1 MSDYSDLELQ
11 EQLMN
16 QLEEMQTEIER
27 YRQTIADLQAE
38 VSQKDS
44 QALEAVEQA
53 EIFSKELEKTQS
65 ELMNTK
71 KKYSLALSN
80 LEKLNSQLEQ
90 ARQSANSSQVQELAL
105 TVQQQ
110 KKKIAEQAEL
120 IEKLNESDLELKKA
134 EELNRS
140 SEEIL
145 QRAEV
150 VRKQYD
156 RDSKRVEEL
165 RSELRELRIEREN
178 TAKKLQEDRE
188 ELFLL
193 NADKI
198 HAEYEKCLTRA
209 MRRILDSH
217 ACMIESRKTLF
228 GGKAGEVLVDAE
240 QLSELQDTA
249 RFWEGLQE
257 QNRTLQEKLIR
268 ENNRCHDLE
277 TKLSVQADDIKRK
290 RELIEELGEL
300 IMAEKGFTTNEE
312 YVEWYLKNRN
322 VSQN

>member
-178 TAKKLQEDRE
+178 TAKKLQEARE
-188 ELFLL
+188 ELFSL

-198 HAEYEKCLTRA
+198 HAEYEKRLTRA

-217 ACMIESRKTLF
+217 ACMIESRKPLF

-312 YVEWYLKNRN
+312 YVEWYLKNRK

>member
-1 MSDYSDLELQ
+1 MLLETISMLKKELQ
-11 EQLMN
+11 QKSETIVRQN
-16 QLEEMQTEIER
+16 EEIVSRNETIVRQNEEIVSKNEEIVRLNER
-27 YRQTIADLQAE
+27 IVT
-38 VSQKDS
+38 
-44 QALEAVEQA
+44 
-53 EIFSKELEKTQS
+53 
-65 ELMNTK
+65 
-71 KKYSLALSN
+71 
-80 LEKLNSQLEQ
+80 
-90 ARQSANSSQVQELAL
+90 
-105 TVQQQ
+105 
-110 KKKIAEQAEL
+110 
-120 IEKLNESDLELKKA
+120 LNESDLELKKA

-145 QRAEV
+145 QKAEV

-178 TAKKLQEDRE
+178 TAKKLQEARE
-188 ELFLL
+188 ELFSL

-217 ACMIESRKTLF
+217 ACMIESRKPLF
-228 GGKAGEVLVDAE
+228 GGKGGEVLVDAE
-240 QLSELQDTA
+240 QLGELQDTA

-257 QNRTLQEKLIR
+257 QNRTLQEKLIK
-268 ENNRCHDLE
+268 ENNRRHDLE

-300 IMAEKGFTTNEE
+300 IMAEKGFTTNDE
-312 YVEWYLKNRN
+312 YVEWYLKSRK

>member
-1 MSDYSDLELQ
+1 
-11 EQLMN
+11 
-16 QLEEMQTEIER
+16 
-27 YRQTIADLQAE
+27 
-38 VSQKDS
+38 
-44 QALEAVEQA
+44 
-53 EIFSKELEKTQS
+53 
-65 ELMNTK
+65 
-71 KKYSLALSN
+71 
-80 LEKLNSQLEQ
+80 
-90 ARQSANSSQVQELAL
+90 
-105 TVQQQ
+105 
-110 KKKIAEQAEL
+110 
-120 IEKLNESDLELKKA
+120 LKQ
-134 EELNRS
+134 S

-145 QRAEV
+145 QKAEA

-165 RSELRELRIEREN
+165 RSELRKLRIEREN

-188 ELFLL
+188 ALFSL

-198 HAEYEKCLTRA
+198 HAGYEKCLTRA

-217 ACMIESRKTLF
+217 ACMIESRKPLF

>member
-1 MSDYSDLELQ
+1 MSLKSMYEERKKQNLNIDQLVQENQMLLETISMLKNELQ
-11 EQLMN
+11 QKSETIVRQN
-16 QLEEMQTEIER
+16 EEIVSRNETIVRQNEEIVSKNEEIVRLDER
-27 YRQTIADLQAE
+27 IVT
-38 VSQKDS
+38 
-44 QALEAVEQA
+44 
-53 EIFSKELEKTQS
+53 
-65 ELMNTK
+65 
-71 KKYSLALSN
+71 
-80 LEKLNSQLEQ
+80 
-90 ARQSANSSQVQELAL
+90 
-105 TVQQQ
+105 
-110 KKKIAEQAEL
+110 
-120 IEKLNESDLELKKA
+120 LNESDLELKKA

-140 SEEIL
+140 SEEIV
-145 QRAEV
+145 QRAEA

-165 RSELRELRIEREN
+165 RSELRELRIDREN

-217 ACMIESRKTLF
+217 ACMIESRKPLC

-257 QNRTLQEKLIR
+257 QNRTLQEQLIR

>member
-1 MSDYSDLELQ
+1 M
-11 EQLMN
+11 
-16 QLEEMQTEIER
+16 
-27 YRQTIADLQAE
+27 
-38 VSQKDS
+38 
-44 QALEAVEQA
+44 
-53 EIFSKELEKTQS
+53 
-65 ELMNTK
+65 
-71 KKYSLALSN
+71 
-80 LEKLNSQLEQ
+80 
-90 ARQSANSSQVQELAL
+90 
-105 TVQQQ
+105 
-110 KKKIAEQAEL
+110 
-120 IEKLNESDLELKKA
+120 
-134 EELNRS
+134 NRS
-140 SEEIL
+140 SEEIV
-145 QRAEV
+145 QRAEA

-165 RSELRELRIEREN
+165 RSELRELRIDREN

-217 ACMIESRKTLF
+217 ACMIESRKPLF

-268 ENNRCHDLE
+268 ENNRRHDLE

-300 IMAEKGFTTNEE
+300 IMAEKGFTTNDE
-312 YVEWYLKNRN
+312 YVEWYLKSRK

>member
-1 MSDYSDLELQ
+1 MLLETISMLKNELQ
-11 EQLMN
+11 QKSETIVRQN
-16 QLEEMQTEIER
+16 EEIVSRNETIVRQNEEIVSKNEEIVRLNER
-27 YRQTIADLQAE
+27 IVT
-38 VSQKDS
+38 
-44 QALEAVEQA
+44 
-53 EIFSKELEKTQS
+53 
-65 ELMNTK
+65 
-71 KKYSLALSN
+71 
-80 LEKLNSQLEQ
+80 
-90 ARQSANSSQVQELAL
+90 
-105 TVQQQ
+105 
-110 KKKIAEQAEL
+110 
-120 IEKLNESDLELKKA
+120 LNESDLELKKA

-140 SEEIL
+140 SEEIV
-145 QRAEV
+145 QRAEA

-165 RSELRELRIEREN
+165 RSELRELRIDREN

-193 NADKI
+193 NVDKI

-217 ACMIESRKTLF
+217 ACMIESRKPLF

>member
-1 MSDYSDLELQ
+1 MSLKSMYEERKKQNLNIDQLVQENQMLLETISMLKNELQ
-11 EQLMN
+11 QKSETIVRQN
-16 QLEEMQTEIER
+16 EEIVSRNETIVRQNEEIVSKNEEIVRLNER
-27 YRQTIADLQAE
+27 IVT
-38 VSQKDS
+38 
-44 QALEAVEQA
+44 
-53 EIFSKELEKTQS
+53 
-65 ELMNTK
+65 
-71 KKYSLALSN
+71 
-80 LEKLNSQLEQ
+80 
-90 ARQSANSSQVQELAL
+90 
-105 TVQQQ
+105 
-110 KKKIAEQAEL
+110 
-120 IEKLNESDLELKKA
+120 LNESDLELKKA

-140 SEEIL
+140 SEEIV
-145 QRAEV
+145 QRAEA

-165 RSELRELRIEREN
+165 RSELRELRIDREN

-217 ACMIESRKTLF
+217 ACMIESRKPLF

-240 QLSELQDTA
+240 QLSELQDMA

-277 TKLSVQADDIKRK
+277 TKLSMQADDIKRK

-312 YVEWYLKNRN
+312 YGEWYLKNRKL
-322 VSQN
+322 SQN

>member
-209 MRRILDSH
+209 MRRILASH
-217 ACMIESRKTLF
+217 ACMIESRKPLF

-312 YVEWYLKNRN
+312 YVEWYLKNRK

>member
-1 MSDYSDLELQ
+1 M
-11 EQLMN
+11 
-16 QLEEMQTEIER
+16 
-27 YRQTIADLQAE
+27 
-38 VSQKDS
+38 
-44 QALEAVEQA
+44 
-53 EIFSKELEKTQS
+53 
-65 ELMNTK
+65 
-71 KKYSLALSN
+71 
-80 LEKLNSQLEQ
+80 
-90 ARQSANSSQVQELAL
+90 
-105 TVQQQ
+105 
-110 KKKIAEQAEL
+110 
-120 IEKLNESDLELKKA
+120 
-134 EELNRS
+134 NRS

-217 ACMIESRKTLF
+217 ACMIESRKPLF
-228 GGKAGEVLVDAE
+228 GGKAGEVLVDVE

-312 YVEWYLKNRN
+312 YVGGDLKNRKM
-322 VSQN
+322 SQN

>member
-1 MSDYSDLELQ
+1 MLLETISMLKNELQ
-11 EQLMN
+11 QKSE
-16 QLEEMQTEIER
+16 
-27 YRQTIADLQAE
+27 TI
-38 VSQKDS
+38 VS
-44 QALEAVEQA
+44 LNEW
-53 EIFSKELEKTQS
+53 IGT
-65 ELMNTK
+65 
-71 KKYSLALSN
+71 LS
-80 LEKLNSQLEQ
+80 
-90 ARQSANSSQVQELAL
+90 
-105 TVQQQ
+105 
-110 KKKIAEQAEL
+110 
-120 IEKLNESDLELKKA
+120 ESDLELKKA
-134 EELNRS
+134 EELKQS

-145 QRAEV
+145 QKAEA

-165 RSELRELRIEREN
+165 RSELRKLRIEREN

-188 ELFLL
+188 ALFSLD
-193 NADKI
+193 ADKI
-198 HAEYEKCLTRA
+198 HAGYEKCLTRA

-217 ACMIESRKTLF
+217 ACMIESRKPLF

>member
-1 MSDYSDLELQ
+1 M
-11 EQLMN
+11 
-16 QLEEMQTEIER
+16 
-27 YRQTIADLQAE
+27 
-38 VSQKDS
+38 
-44 QALEAVEQA
+44 
-53 EIFSKELEKTQS
+53 
-65 ELMNTK
+65 
-71 KKYSLALSN
+71 
-80 LEKLNSQLEQ
+80 
-90 ARQSANSSQVQELAL
+90 
-105 TVQQQ
+105 
-110 KKKIAEQAEL
+110 
-120 IEKLNESDLELKKA
+120 
-134 EELNRS
+134 NRS

-217 ACMIESRKTLF
+217 ACMIESRKPLF
-228 GGKAGEVLVDAE
+228 GGKAGEVLVDVE

-257 QNRTLQEKLIR
+257 QNRTLQEKLIK
-268 ENNRCHDLE
+268 ENNRRHDLE

-300 IMAEKGFTTNEE
+300 IMAEKGFTTNDE
-312 YVEWYLKNRN
+312 YVEWYLKSRK

>member
-1 MSDYSDLELQ
+1 MSLKSMYEERKKQNLNIDQLVQENQMLLETISMLKNELQ
-11 EQLMN
+11 QKSE
-16 QLEEMQTEIER
+16 
-27 YRQTIADLQAE
+27 TI
-38 VSQKDS
+38 VS
-44 QALEAVEQA
+44 LNEW
-53 EIFSKELEKTQS
+53 IGT
-65 ELMNTK
+65 
-71 KKYSLALSN
+71 LS
-80 LEKLNSQLEQ
+80 
-90 ARQSANSSQVQELAL
+90 
-105 TVQQQ
+105 
-110 KKKIAEQAEL
+110 
-120 IEKLNESDLELKKA
+120 ESDLELKKA
-134 EELNRS
+134 EELKQS

-145 QRAEV
+145 QKAEA

-165 RSELRELRIEREN
+165 RSELRKLRIEREN

-188 ELFLL
+188 ALFSL

-198 HAEYEKCLTRA
+198 HAGYEKCLTRA

-217 ACMIESRKTLF
+217 ACMIESRKPLF
-228 GGKAGEVLVDAE
+228 GGKAGEVLVDEE

>member
-217 ACMIESRKTLF
+217 ACMIESRKPLF

-290 RELIEELGEL
+290 RELIEKLGEL

-312 YVEWYLKNRN
+312 YVEWYLKNRK

>member
-1 MSDYSDLELQ
+1 MSLKSMHEERKKQNLNIDQLIQENQMLLENISMLKK
-11 EQLMN
+11 
-16 QLEEMQTEIER
+16 
-27 YRQTIADLQAE
+27 DLQQKSE
-38 VSQKDS
+38 TIVSQN
-44 QALEAVEQA
+44 ETIV
-53 EIFSKELEKTQS
+53 
-65 ELMNTK
+65 
-71 KKYSLALSN
+71 SLN
-80 LEKLNSQLEQ
+80 EWI
-90 ARQSANSSQVQELAL
+90 V
-105 TVQQQ
+105 T
-110 KKKIAEQAEL
+110 
-120 IEKLNESDLELKKA
+120 LNESDLELKKA

-145 QRAEV
+145 QRAEA

-178 TAKKLQEDRE
+178 TAKKLQEARE
-188 ELFLL
+188 ELFSL

-217 ACMIESRKTLF
+217 ACMIESRKPLF
-228 GGKAGEVLVDAE
+228 GGKSGEVLVDVE
-240 QLSELQDTA
+240 QLSKLQDTA

-300 IMAEKGFTTNEE
+300 IMAEKGFTTNDE
-312 YVEWYLKNRN
+312 YVEWYLKSRK

>member
-1 MSDYSDLELQ
+1 MLLETISMLKNELQ
-11 EQLMN
+11 KKSETIVRQN
-16 QLEEMQTEIER
+16 EEIVSRNETIVRQNEEIVSKNEEIVRLNER
-27 YRQTIADLQAE
+27 IVT
-38 VSQKDS
+38 
-44 QALEAVEQA
+44 
-53 EIFSKELEKTQS
+53 
-65 ELMNTK
+65 
-71 KKYSLALSN
+71 
-80 LEKLNSQLEQ
+80 
-90 ARQSANSSQVQELAL
+90 
-105 TVQQQ
+105 
-110 KKKIAEQAEL
+110 
-120 IEKLNESDLELKKA
+120 LNESDLELKKA

-140 SEEIL
+140 SEEIV
-145 QRAEV
+145 QRAEA

-165 RSELRELRIEREN
+165 RSELRELRIDREN
-178 TAKKLQEDRE
+178 TAQKLQEARG
-188 ELFLL
+188 ELFSL

-217 ACMIESRKTLF
+217 ACMIESRKPLF
-228 GGKAGEVLVDAE
+228 GGKAGEVLVDVE

-312 YVEWYLKNRN
+312 YVEWYLKNRKM
-322 VSQN
+322 SQN

>member
-1 MSDYSDLELQ
+1 MKQ
-11 EQLMN
+11 
-16 QLEEMQTEIER
+16 
-27 YRQTIADLQAE
+27 
-38 VSQKDS
+38 
-44 QALEAVEQA
+44 
-53 EIFSKELEKTQS
+53 
-65 ELMNTK
+65 
-71 KKYSLALSN
+71 
-80 LEKLNSQLEQ
+80 
-90 ARQSANSSQVQELAL
+90 
-105 TVQQQ
+105 
-110 KKKIAEQAEL
+110 
-120 IEKLNESDLELKKA
+120 
-134 EELNRS
+134 S

-145 QRAEV
+145 QKAEA

-165 RSELRELRIEREN
+165 RSELRKLRIEREN

-188 ELFLL
+188 ALFSL

-198 HAEYEKCLTRA
+198 HAGYEKCLTRA

-217 ACMIESRKTLF
+217 AYMIESRKPLF

>member
-165 RSELRELRIEREN
+165 RSELREHRIEREN

-217 ACMIESRKTLF
+217 ACMIESRKPLF

-312 YVEWYLKNRN
+312 YVEWYLKNRK

>member
-1 MSDYSDLELQ
+1 MSLKSMYEERKKQNLNIDQVVQENQMLLETISMLKKELQ
-11 EQLMN
+11 QKSETIVRQN
-16 QLEEMQTEIER
+16 EEIVSRNETIVRQNEEIVSKNEEIVRLNER
-27 YRQTIADLQAE
+27 IVT
-38 VSQKDS
+38 
-44 QALEAVEQA
+44 
-53 EIFSKELEKTQS
+53 
-65 ELMNTK
+65 
-71 KKYSLALSN
+71 
-80 LEKLNSQLEQ
+80 
-90 ARQSANSSQVQELAL
+90 
-105 TVQQQ
+105 
-110 KKKIAEQAEL
+110 
-120 IEKLNESDLELKKA
+120 LNESDLELKKA

-217 ACMIESRKTLF
+217 ACMIESRKPLF
-228 GGKAGEVLVDAE
+228 GGKAGEVLVDVE

-312 YVEWYLKNRN
+312 YVEWYLKNRKT
-322 VSQN
+322 SQN

>member
-1 MSDYSDLELQ
+1 MSLKSMYEERKKQNLNIDQLVQENQMLLETISMLKNELQ
-11 EQLMN
+11 QKSE
-16 QLEEMQTEIER
+16 
-27 YRQTIADLQAE
+27 TI
-38 VSQKDS
+38 VS
-44 QALEAVEQA
+44 LNEW
-53 EIFSKELEKTQS
+53 IGT
-65 ELMNTK
+65 
-71 KKYSLALSN
+71 LS
-80 LEKLNSQLEQ
+80 
-90 ARQSANSSQVQELAL
+90 
-105 TVQQQ
+105 
-110 KKKIAEQAEL
+110 
-120 IEKLNESDLELKKA
+120 ESDLELKKA
-134 EELNRS
+134 EELKQS

-145 QRAEV
+145 QKAEA

-165 RSELRELRIEREN
+165 RSELRKLRIEREN

-188 ELFLL
+188 ALFSL

-198 HAEYEKCLTRA
+198 HAGYEKCLTRA

-217 ACMIESRKTLF
+217 ACMIESRKPLF

-268 ENNRCHDLE
+268 ENNRRHDLE
-277 TKLSVQADDIKRK
+277 TKLSVQADDIKSK
-290 RELIEELGEL
+290 RELIEELGEM
-300 IMAEKGFTTNEE
+300 IMAEKGFTKNEE
-312 YVEWYLKNRN
+312 YVEWYLKNRK

>member
-1 MSDYSDLELQ
+1 MSLKSMYEERKKQNLNIDQVVQENQMLLETISMLKNELQ
-11 EQLMN
+11 QKSETIVRQN
-16 QLEEMQTEIER
+16 EEIVSRNETIVRQNEEIVSKNEEIVRLNER
-27 YRQTIADLQAE
+27 IVT
-38 VSQKDS
+38 
-44 QALEAVEQA
+44 
-53 EIFSKELEKTQS
+53 
-65 ELMNTK
+65 
-71 KKYSLALSN
+71 
-80 LEKLNSQLEQ
+80 
-90 ARQSANSSQVQELAL
+90 
-105 TVQQQ
+105 
-110 KKKIAEQAEL
+110 
-120 IEKLNESDLELKKA
+120 LNESDLELKKA

-145 QRAEV
+145 QKAEV

-178 TAKKLQEDRE
+178 TAKKLQEARE
-188 ELFLL
+188 ELFSL

-217 ACMIESRKTLF
+217 ACMIESRKPLF
-228 GGKAGEVLVDAE
+228 GGKGGEVLVDAE
-240 QLSELQDTA
+240 QLGELQDTA

-257 QNRTLQEKLIR
+257 QNRTLQEKLIK
-268 ENNRCHDLE
+268 ENNRRHDLE

-300 IMAEKGFTTNEE
+300 IMAEKGFTTNDE
-312 YVEWYLKNRN
+312 YVEWYLKSRK

>member
-1 MSDYSDLELQ
+1 MLLETISMLKNELQ
-11 EQLMN
+11 QKSETIVRQN
-16 QLEEMQTEIER
+16 EEIVSRNETIVRQNEEIVSKNEEIVRLNER
-27 YRQTIADLQAE
+27 IVT
-38 VSQKDS
+38 
-44 QALEAVEQA
+44 
-53 EIFSKELEKTQS
+53 
-65 ELMNTK
+65 
-71 KKYSLALSN
+71 
-80 LEKLNSQLEQ
+80 
-90 ARQSANSSQVQELAL
+90 
-105 TVQQQ
+105 
-110 KKKIAEQAEL
+110 
-120 IEKLNESDLELKKA
+120 LNESDLELKKA

-217 ACMIESRKTLF
+217 ACMIESRKPLF
-228 GGKAGEVLVDAE
+228 GGKAGEVLVDVE
-240 QLSELQDTA
+240 QLSELQDTV

-257 QNRTLQEKLIR
+257 QNRTLQEKLIK
-268 ENNRCHDLE
+268 ENNRRHDLE

-300 IMAEKGFTTNEE
+300 IMAEKGFTTNDE
-312 YVEWYLKNRN
+312 YVEWYLKSRK

>member
-1 MSDYSDLELQ
+1 M
-11 EQLMN
+11 
-16 QLEEMQTEIER
+16 
-27 YRQTIADLQAE
+27 
-38 VSQKDS
+38 
-44 QALEAVEQA
+44 
-53 EIFSKELEKTQS
+53 
-65 ELMNTK
+65 
-71 KKYSLALSN
+71 
-80 LEKLNSQLEQ
+80 
-90 ARQSANSSQVQELAL
+90 
-105 TVQQQ
+105 
-110 KKKIAEQAEL
+110 
-120 IEKLNESDLELKKA
+120 
-134 EELNRS
+134 NRS

-145 QRAEV
+145 QKAEV

-178 TAKKLQEDRE
+178 TAKKLQEARE
-188 ELFLL
+188 ELFSL

-217 ACMIESRKTLF
+217 TCMIESRKPLF
-228 GGKAGEVLVDAE
+228 GGKGGEVLVDAE
-240 QLSELQDTA
+240 QLGELQDTA

-257 QNRTLQEKLIR
+257 QNRTLQEKLIK
-268 ENNRCHDLE
+268 ENNRRHDLE

-300 IMAEKGFTTNEE
+300 IMAEKGFTTNDE
-312 YVEWYLKNRN
+312 YVEWYLKSRK

>member
-1 MSDYSDLELQ
+1 MSLKSMYEERKKQNLNIDQLVQENQMLLETISMLKNELQ
-11 EQLMN
+11 QKSE
-16 QLEEMQTEIER
+16 
-27 YRQTIADLQAE
+27 TI
-38 VSQKDS
+38 VS
-44 QALEAVEQA
+44 LNEW
-53 EIFSKELEKTQS
+53 IGT
-65 ELMNTK
+65 
-71 KKYSLALSN
+71 LS
-80 LEKLNSQLEQ
+80 
-90 ARQSANSSQVQELAL
+90 
-105 TVQQQ
+105 
-110 KKKIAEQAEL
+110 
-120 IEKLNESDLELKKA
+120 ESDLELKKA
-134 EELNRS
+134 EELKQS

-145 QRAEV
+145 QKAEA

-165 RSELRELRIEREN
+165 RSELRKLRIEREN

-188 ELFLL
+188 ALFSL

-198 HAEYEKCLTRA
+198 HAGYEKCLTRA

-217 ACMIESRKTLF
+217 ACMIESRKPLF
-228 GGKAGEVLVDAE
+228 GGKAGEVLVDVE

-268 ENNRCHDLE
+268 ENNQCHDLE